1 MDWLWPAS
9 AVLLCAAAL
18 CTAWKTAVG
27 PRTLDRLVSVDTLV
41 AVIMCALNAWA
52 AYSLDSTVVYGTT
65 ALSLLGFI
73 GSLSV
78 VRFRVKDKK
87 RLQQ

>member
-1 MDWLWPAS
+1 MHWIWLAAS
-9 AVLLCAAAL
+9 VLLCGAAL
-18 CTAWKTAVG
+18 LTAWKVAVG
-27 PRTLDRLVSVDTLV
+27 PRTLDRLVSVDALV
-41 AVIMCALNAWA
+41 AVLMCGLNAWA

-78 VRFRVKDKK
+78 VRFRVKDK
-87 RLQQ
+87 RRRPN

>member
-1 MDWLWPAS
+1 MMDWLWISS

-18 CTAWKTAVG
+18 LTTWKVAFG
-27 PRTLDRLVSVDTLV
+27 PKTLDRLVSVDTLV
-41 AVIMCALNAWA
+41 AVVMCALNGWA
-52 AYSLDSTVVYGTT
+52 AYSMDSTVVYGTT

-78 VRFRVKDKK
+78 VRFRVKDK
-87 RLQQ
+87 RRRS